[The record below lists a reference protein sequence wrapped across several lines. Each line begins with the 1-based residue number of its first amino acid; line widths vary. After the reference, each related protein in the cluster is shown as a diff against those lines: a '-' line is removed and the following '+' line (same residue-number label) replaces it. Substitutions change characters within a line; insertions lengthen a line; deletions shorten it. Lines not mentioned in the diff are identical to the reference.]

1 MVETGKLFNTSTRS
15 VRATLRTLYKRLKKL
30 NYSKGNLIKGCFM
43 YPFYFLIFYFS
54 VDWWVVLTV

>member
-30 NYSKGNLIKGCFM
+30 NYSKGNLIM